1 VNDWNVYVPGMVW
14 WFWSFGDGFIGKIK
28 TLSRGFRGGIMIFF

>member
-1 VNDWNVYVPGMVW
+1 MIGMYMYQEWLVVLV
-14 WFWSFGDGFIGKIK
+14 FGDGFIGKTK